1 MVDEG
6 EGGVKNDPHVP
17 GWRIKLVMEKMNT
30 RRKLGQREVE
40 CELPGDIWKES
51 FPWMF
56 SRFWLLHVCV
66 CVCVCVYVRTHVLI
80 HFSRVQ
86 LVVTLW
92 TVAL

>member
-17 GWRIKLVMEKMNT
+17 GWRIKLVMEKTNT

-56 SRFWLLHVCV
+56 SRFWLLR
-66 CVCVCVYVRTHVLI
+66 VCVCVYVRTRVLI
-80 HFSRVQ
+80 HFSHVQ